1 MQVPTPLV
9 IFACAVEI
17 VAKATARV
25 FLMSSNV
32 THTHTLTYTNTHM
45 RSLTRTLVFICWALC
60 AAKHFIIS
68 CLKCVKNLL
77 SLACWNSFEA
87 ANANE
92 AKPSMPRRGNL
103 ANLKVLPRPHSEQ
116 LNFKKLQRNLSII
129 IFNCK
134 SRKNEKTKC
143 ENAAVQIMKGYPS
156 LSLSVAFLLYFGS
169 WALAAA
175 SSH

>member
-32 THTHTLTYTNTHM
+32 THTLTYTNTHM

-116 LNFKKLQRNLSII
+116 LNFKKPQRNLSII